1 MAKLEENRYGKSRV
15 RLARVKRHATHNNFH
30 EWNVEILLQGD
41 FASCFEAGDNRRILP
56 TDTMKNTVYSVAR
69 NSAAQTIEGFAME
82 LSAFLISRNPQIT
95 AAEVTVTE
103 KPWDH
108 LPLHGQPHPT
118 TFIQNSTERHTTTVL
133 QKQSGHS
140 PPSDGQKSQRKR
152 KLTIVSGLQNLVIM
166 KTADSAF
173 SGYIKDSL
181 TTLPESQDRLFGTAV
196 WSRWTY
202 SPAAFDF
209 AALRRQIREELLD
222 VFATHKS
229 ASVQHTL
236 YAMAERVLQ
245 KVSAVEDITLRMP
258 NLHCL
263 PVDLARFGQDNP
275 NEIFVP
281 IDEPHGY
288 IEARISRAGTSG
300 KG

>member
-1 MAKLEENRYGKSRV
+1 MANLEENRYGKSRV
-15 RLARVKRHATHNNFH
+15 RLVRVKRHATHNDFH
-30 EWNVEILLQGD
+30 EWTVEILLQGD
-41 FASCFEAGDNRRILP
+41 FSACFESGDNRQILP

-69 NSAAQTIEGFAME
+69 NSAAQTIEEFASE
-82 LSAFLISRNPQIT
+82 LSAFVITRNPQVSD
-95 AAEVTVTE
+95 AEVTITE
-103 KPWDH
+103 KLWEH
-108 LPLHGQPHPT
+108 LSLHGQPHPT
-118 TFIQNSTERHTTTVL
+118 TFIQSSTERHIATA
-133 QKQSGHS
+133 
-140 PPSDGQKSQRKR
+140 SQQQAGS
-152 KLTIVSGLQNLVIM
+152 TPQIVSGLENVVIM

-173 SGYIKDSL
+173 TGYIKDSL

-202 SPAAFDF
+202 SPAASDF
-209 AALRRQIREELLD
+209 AALRQQIREGLLE

-236 YAMAERVLQ
+236 YAMAERVLD
-245 KVSAVEDITLRMP
+245 KVPVVEDITLRMP

-263 PVDLARFGQDNP
+263 PVDLSRFGQDNP

-281 IDEPHGY
+281 VDEPHGY
-288 IEARISRAGTSG
+288 IEARISRDGIAG